1 MFWGYRSRMNPRLI
15 FSRRRN
21 NNTQHAGHSYDHTLV
36 PRNTSTNNHVPPTP
50 QPNIINK
57 YTGTSSIISHG
68 IMTITHHQYQHQH
81 ATTKVVEPLRDL
93 LSEVLLRLEVLEGKV
108 GITTNSSTT
117 TTGTS
122 STTSTSTKHHPLS
135 SGSNHTKGTM
145 DFENVHCKVCTNQTK
160 MCPILIS
167 HF

>member
-1 MFWGYRSRMNPRLI
+1 M
-15 FSRRRN
+15 
-21 NNTQHAGHSYDHTLV
+21 TVTHQH
-36 PRNTSTNNHVPPTP
+36 
-50 QPNIINK
+50 Q
-57 YTGTSSIISHG
+57 
-68 IMTITHHQYQHQH
+68 QH

-145 DFENVHCKVCTNQTK
+145 DF
-160 MCPILIS
+160 
-167 HF
+167 